1 MWHAYKSIAITISYS
16 LRVRMR
22 ARGIGAERCGQKDR
36 HKGTRG
42 LRDREQEQ
50 RDEGSSSWDRES
62 GGRKT
67 GIGKDL
73 FRLHQWPGCTHAL
86 APRAIQPVY
95 KVSSSS
101 IVVFHGIPPWE
112 RRVNK
117 HLSFLARSHGQ
128 VKMSQLGGPV
138 SAYVLLLL
146 FLAPPH
152 TFFLLR
158 GTAGCL
164 ERETHSY
171 KLWRLE

>member
-1 MWHAYKSIAITISYS
+1 MRRQRETGSRNRGTKAVAAGTGRGRAEKQGQERIYSDYINGQVAHA
-16 LRVRMR
+16 
-22 ARGIGAERCGQKDR
+22 
-36 HKGTRG
+36 
-42 LRDREQEQ
+42 
-50 RDEGSSSWDRES
+50 
-62 GGRKT
+62 
-67 GIGKDL
+67 
-73 FRLHQWPGCTHAL
+73 CTHAL

-138 SAYVLLLL
+138 SARVLLLL
-146 FLAPPH
+146 FPALPY

-158 GTAGCL
+158 GTTDDAP
-164 ERETHSY
+164 REMHGY
-171 KLWRLE
+171 KL